1 MTDASAN
8 PLLEAVAAAPE
19 PDLSAF
25 RDRLLDGL
33 QRSIEERGY
42 QETTVTDVVRH
53 ARASRR
59 TFYLVFSTKD
69 DCFVALMQ
77 AANRRLTQRI
87 ADAVDPAAPWQAQAR
102 AAVEAYFDQV
112 ASEPGLS
119 RSWVREFPALGTVAR
134 QVHRDAVDAL
144 VTLVQRLT
152 DTEQFR
158 RDGLVPVSRELAL
171 ILLGG
176 LRELTASVIEDGDD
190 VRGVAEAGVA
200 ATLALLATSRASVGQ
215 NVPTEPS

>member
-1 MTDASAN
+1 MTDASAD
-8 PLLEAVAAAPE
+8 PLLAAGEGVPEQPE
-19 PDLSAF
+19 PDPSAF
-25 RDRLLDGL
+25 RARLLDGL

-77 AANRRLTQRI
+77 AANGRLLKRI
-87 ADAVDPAAPWQAQAR
+87 ADAVDPAQPWEAQAR

-119 RSWVREFPALGTVAR
+119 RSWVREFPALGDAAH
-134 QVHRDAVDAL
+134 QVHRDAVAAL
-144 VTLVQRLT
+144 VDLVQRLT
-152 DTEQFR
+152 DTGRFR
-158 RDGLVPVSRELAL
+158 AAGLAPVSRELAL
-171 ILLGG
+171 VVLGG

-190 VRGVAEAGVA
+190 VRGVAEVGVT
-200 ATLALLATSRASVGQ
+200 ATLALLATSRAPG
-215 NVPTEPS
+215 

>member
-1 MTDASAN
+1 VDASAD
-8 PLLEAVAAAPE
+8 PLLEAGARVPEQPE
-19 PDLSAF
+19 PELAAF
-25 RDRLLDGL
+25 RGRLLDGL

-77 AANRRLTQRI
+77 AANRRLLERI
-87 ADAVDPAAPWQAQAR
+87 AGAVDPAAPWQTQAR

-119 RSWVREFPALGTVAR
+119 RSWVREFPALGDVAQR
-134 QVHRDAVDAL
+134 VHRDAVAAL
-144 VTLVQRLT
+144 VELVQRLT

-158 RDGLVPVSRELAL
+158 AAGLAPVSRELAL
-171 ILLGG
+171 VVLGG

-190 VRGVAEAGVA
+190 VRGVAEVGVT
-200 ATLALLATSRASVGQ
+200 ATLALLATSRAPG
-215 NVPTEPS
+215 